1 MELVWLIVQALVL
14 CAALLAVTC
23 GLMFAPW
30 YVLLA
35 ALGIVLF
42 GIQKLMAALKENP
55 SEPVP
60 SGSQKNST
68 IAQPPSPTEVVQPAA
83 IEQLLP
89 TSHSTHL
96 IYRGIDYIL
105 SQDGK
110 EDSV

>member
-42 GIQKLMAALKENP
+42 GIQKLMAALKGDI

-60 SGSQKNST
+60 LGIQENST
-68 IAQPPSPTEVVQPAA
+68 IAQPTSPTEIAHPASM
-83 IEQLLP
+83 EQLLP
-89 TSHSTHL
+89 TPHSTHL

-105 SQDGK
+105 SHDDK